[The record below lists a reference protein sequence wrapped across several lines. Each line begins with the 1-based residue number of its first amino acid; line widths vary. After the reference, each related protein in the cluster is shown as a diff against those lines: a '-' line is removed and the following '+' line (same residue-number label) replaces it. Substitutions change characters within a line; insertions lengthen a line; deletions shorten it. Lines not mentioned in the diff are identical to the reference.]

1 MSGEWRELWRYSG
14 ADGTQLANLTQ
25 LADVDRGNLILS
37 ANDGGDEGWV
47 SLDVA
52 AVQQLRD
59 ALDEWLGRP

>member
-1 MSGEWRELWRYSG
+1 MTKWRELWRFENE
-14 ADGTQLANLTQ
+14 DRTQLANLTQ
-25 LADVDRGNLILS
+25 LADVDRGRLILS
-37 ANDGGDEGWV
+37 ANDGGDEGWC